1 MNPKILL
8 VDDEEH
14 VLSGYKRNLR
24 SHFEIITST
33 SGKLALSTLKQEGPF
48 AVVVSDYKMPEM
60 NGNQFLSHVKDFA
73 PDTVR
78 MMLTG
83 FADLSTTIEAVNEGN
98 IFRLLT
104 KPCSTDKLL
113 SSIND
118 GVLQFK
124 LINAEKDLLDK
135 TLKGTIKILI
145 DILSTVNPVA
155 FSRVSRFQKF
165 IPQIVSLLNIE
176 NKWEVEVSSLLSQ
189 IGLVTMPSEI
199 LDKKFKGEKL
209 DIDLENIFNQHP
221 QVGKSL
227 LKNIPRMENITES
240 IFFQFH
246 PYKSENK
253 YDICGEQL
261 PIASRI
267 LYVLNKF
274 DSYVTTGMSFEDAY
288 DELKKYEE
296 EFDPNVL
303 IALDATIAGIYQN
316 LKLISTNIDEV
327 EPGVVA
333 AADIVDKN
341 GFVLITKGAE
351 ITNMMKLK
359 LLNYV
364 KLGNVSKEIKIL
376 K

>member
-14 VLSGYKRNLR
+14 VLAGYRRTLR
-24 SHFEIITST
+24 SHFEIFTST

-60 NGNQFLSHVKDFA
+60 NGNKFLSLVKDFA
-73 PDTVR
+73 PDSVR
-78 MMLTG
+78 IMLTG
-83 FADLSTTIEAVNEGN
+83 FADLSTTMEAVNEGN

-104 KPCSTDKLL
+104 KPCSVDKLL

-118 GVLQFK
+118 GVKQFN
-124 LINAEKDLLDK
+124 LINAEKELLEK

-165 IPQIVSLLNIE
+165 IPQISSLLNIE

-189 IGLVTMPSEI
+189 IGLVTMPPEI
-199 LDKKFKGEKL
+199 LEKKFKGENL
-209 DIDLENIFNQHP
+209 EVELENIFNQHP
-221 QVGKSL
+221 QIAKSF
-227 LKNIPRMENITES
+227 LKNIPRLENITES
-240 IFFQFH
+240 IYYQFH
-246 PYKSENK
+246 PFKNENK
-253 YDICGEQL
+253 NEVCEEKL

-274 DSYVTTGMSFEDAY
+274 DSYVTTGLSFEDAY
-288 DELKKYEE
+288 DELKKNED

-303 IALDATIAGIYQN
+303 IALDAAIAGIYQN
-316 LKLISTNIDEV
+316 LKLVSTTIEDV

-333 AADIVDKN
+333 AADIIDKN

-359 LLNYV
+359 LLNYN
-364 KLGNVSKEIKIL
+364 KLGNVKKEIKVL